1 MGEEH
6 VRARTVLWAA
16 GVAASPAAHW
26 LGAAQDRSGRVEVAA
41 DLSLPGHPEIFV
53 IGDTALPT
61 DAAGNRRPLPGVAPA
76 AKQAGQY
83 VGKVIRMRARSRKTP
98 GPFRYRNYGSLAT
111 IGRKAAVADF
121 GWIRLSGRLA
131 WWLWGLAHIY
141 FLIGF
146 RNRLAVALNW
156 FWSYLTF
163 QRHARL
169 ITGPSE

>member
-16 GVAASPAAHW
+16 GVAASPAARW

-61 DAAGNRRPLPGVAPA
+61 DAGNPRPLPGIAPA

-83 VGKVIRMRARSRKTP
+83 AAKMIRMRAQGRKTP
-98 GPFRYRNYGSLAT
+98 GPFRYRNYGNLAT

-121 GWIRLSGRLA
+121 GWIRLSGYIA
-131 WWLWGLAHIY
+131 WLLWGLAHIY

-146 RNRLAVALNW
+146 RNRLAVALDW
-156 FWSYLTF
+156 FWSYVTF
-163 QRHARL
+163 QRNARL
-169 ITGPSE
+169 ITGSNE